1 MQRAQSLRLAVFA
14 PGLLGGSILRD
25 ARRLGIAELRV
36 WARREAAL
44 DEVRAAG
51 LADFTSTDAASVAR
65 GADLLILCM
74 PVGGMRA
81 AAEHIA
87 AAAADLPAGAV
98 VTDVGS
104 VKGSVLES
112 VGPVLHAAGIPFLGS
127 HPMAGS
133 HLTGL
138 SAAREGLFQGAAC
151 LLTPREDTPLQ
162 ALEKVRNFWQAL
174 GCRTSEMPPE
184 EHDMAVARVS
194 HMPHVAA
201 AAVTLAALEA
211 RPDLIHLAAGG
222 LRDTTRV
229 ASGDPGMWREILTEN
244 RTAALESLRALES
257 SIADFRRAL
266 EAQDHAA
273 LEDLLARARALRG
286 LRWNGEGS

>member
-1 MQRAQSLRLAVFA
+1 MQPVQSLRLAVFA

-25 ARRLGIAELRV
+25 ARRLGMKELRV
-36 WARREAAL
+36 WARRESAL

-51 LADFTSTDAASVAR
+51 LADFASTDAASVAR

-81 AAEHIA
+81 AAEQIA
-87 AAAADLPAGAV
+87 AAAADLPEGAV

-104 VKGSVLES
+104 VKASVLAS
-112 VGPVLHAAGIPFLGS
+112 VGPVLRDAGITFLGS

-151 LLTPREDTPLQ
+151 LLTPLEDTPQQ
-162 ALEKVRNFWQAL
+162 ALEKVTAFWKAL
-174 GCRTSEMPPE
+174 GCSTLEMAPAA
-184 EHDMAVARVS
+184 HDMAVARVS

-211 RPDLIHLAAGG
+211 NPELIHLAAGG

-244 RTAALESLRALES
+244 REAALDALRALECS
-257 SIADFRRAL
+257 VSAFRTAL
-266 EAQDHAA
+266 ESGDPAG
-273 LEDLLARARALRG
+273 LEDLLERARLLRSQ
-286 LRWNGEGS
+286 RWSAEGN